1 MTTPLDFEALVT
13 RHQGA
18 VCAIAY
24 AVLRDRARSEEVAQ
38 EAFLV
43 AWQKLPGMSPA
54 PSLPGWV
61 CGIARNLA
69 RNAARRR
76 RETAM
81 ITTDHATH
89 DPTALDQLIT
99 REDGA
104 LADRA
109 LETLSEREREAIVLY
124 YRNDESL
131 ATVAAALGITEA
143 AAKKRVLRGREHLR
157 VAMRDV
163 ETTLR
168 TTKPGPAFAAG
179 CVAALA
185 LGTGAKA
192 ASAGAAAKAASAKLA
207 SAGARAASM
216 RAGGPSPSVHGS
228 ASSSELWLAGA
239 VAVPVLLI
247 ATVGLTHLAAAPSPA
262 STIASDDSDAAARVR
277 VEPYDG
283 SAHSGAV
290 PPSSRRFDAE
300 ARRALAERIEQ
311 ARAKRTGATATATP
325 APPRVFDFSGN
336 NLFDDIPAPPAHD
349 AGPTTDKRVLRGAIR
364 SVQPLIRECYE
375 HDGRNA
381 RGLLELHVRLE
392 GEATTGTIATD
403 ARVIGEFATNSAF
416 SECVRESL
424 LSIAMP
430 DVDVGGIVDIDYPFT
445 IWR

>member
-1 MTTPLDFEALVT
+1 MTTPLDFEDLVT

-81 ITTDHATH
+81 TTTEHATH
-89 DPTALDQLIT
+89 DPTALDQLIAHET
-99 REDGA
+99 SA
-104 LADRA
+104 LANRA
-109 LETLSEREREAIVLY
+109 LATLSTREREAIVLY
-124 YRNDESL
+124 YRSDESL

-168 TTKPGPAFAAG
+168 TTRPGPAFTAG

-185 LGTGAKA
+185 LGTGAQV
-192 ASAGAAAKAASAKLA
+192 ASAA
-207 SAGARAASM
+207 AGAQVA
-216 RAGGPSPSVHGS
+216 RAGNSK
-228 ASSSELWLAGA
+228 LWFAGA
-239 VAVPVLLI
+239 IAVPVLVV
-247 ATVGLTHLAAAPSPA
+247 ATVGLTHLAAAPSAAPRA
-262 STIASDDSDAAARVR
+262 ATDELGATNARVDPTSAAR
-277 VEPYDG
+277 
-283 SAHSGAV
+283 ASGEAIALPP
-290 PPSSRRFDAE
+290 PPSQSRRFDPV
-300 ARRALAERIEQ
+300 ARRALVERIEE
-311 ARAKRTGATATATP
+311 ARTQRLAGTGTTPTAAA

-349 AGPTTDKRVLRGAIR
+349 ARPTTDKRVLRGAIR

-375 HDGRNA
+375 HDGHGV
-381 RGLLELHVRLE
+381 RGLLELYVRLE
-392 GEATTGTIATD
+392 GEAGTGTIATD
-403 ARVIGEFATNSAF
+403 ARVDGAFASNTALA
-416 SECVRESL
+416 ECVRESL
-424 LSIAMP
+424 MSIAMP
-430 DVDVGGIVDIDYPFT
+430 DVDVGGVVDLSYPFT
-445 IWR
+445 VWR